1 VDHLDLAPATA
12 LPLALVASLEMAQP
26 DAAAFT
32 NQQQSGDGPTELARL
47 PLADKTS
54 SRLLAARLS
63 NPSSLAAD
71 DGKTAPEHRM
81 QKSARLVVS
90 QDVHDELAAARRA
103 NHRRTRLLSRARAR
117 RS

>member
-1 VDHLDLAPATA
+1 MLGTTSDSQLPTLTDCSIDHRAAISPVATA
-12 LPLALVASLEMAQP
+12 LPVP
-26 DAAAFT
+26 
-32 NQQQSGDGPTELARL
+32 
-47 PLADKTS
+47 DKTS

-63 NPSSLAAD
+63 NPSSLTAD

-90 QDVHDELAAARRA
+90 QDVHGELAAARRA
-103 NHRRTRLLSRARAR
+103 NYRRTRLPSRARAR